1 VRESANSIFLCGDS
15 LKICH
20 RAIPHWC
27 EGWRQKFRQSFHLA
41 KGFIRD
47 LQSCKNISVVPR
59 GQTLFSKIWLT
70 RHPCSPRLGTRDDR
84 IHVIVGKHALGDAT
98 LHCLIVCADYPLPL
112 SQLYRQTN
120 GLLDPVA
127 SGHLWRAHGKNKTSS
142 IGIQNT
148 PPIPEW
154 PSGSDGALTW
164 RCPQSKWRTPKN
176 ATTFRTTWLRGNNAE
191 IACNVGCLVLKTF
204 SRVSSHTWLDAK
216 ESAEPLRV
224 KDGLAGVAK
233 NCVLDTVLLTVKS
246 HKGGFRATQLDHK
259 HFDATCFDATCFW
272 CNMFFSY
279 LPILTGSELWW
290 WRAMCCMAR
299 GVW

>member
-1 VRESANSIFLCGDS
+1 MRESANSIFLCGDS

-204 SRVSSHTWLDAK
+204 SRVSSHMVGCKGVCGTAACQGWTCWCGKKLCVGHSVADS
-216 ESAEPLRV
+216 EEPQ
-224 KDGLAGVAK
+224 G
-233 NCVLDTVLLTVKS
+233 
-246 HKGGFRATQLDHK
+246 GGFVQPSWIINILMRHVLMQHV
-259 HFDATCFDATCFW
+259 FDATCFFLICQF
-272 CNMFFSY
+272 
-279 LPILTGSELWW
+279 
-290 WRAMCCMAR
+290 
-299 GVW
+299 